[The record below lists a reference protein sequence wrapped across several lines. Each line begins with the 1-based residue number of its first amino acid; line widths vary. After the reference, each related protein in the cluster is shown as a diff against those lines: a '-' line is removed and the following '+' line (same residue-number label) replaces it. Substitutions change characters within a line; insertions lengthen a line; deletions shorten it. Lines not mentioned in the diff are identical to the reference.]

1 MGIYIVH
8 TIIARNL
15 LNLKKN
21 INNLKKNQKVGLVP
35 TMGCIHDGHLELIK
49 KCKKLKYFTVVTIF
63 INPAQFNSQSDF
75 KKYPSQEKKDLEILK
90 KYNVDL
96 VFFPKVKQM
105 YPLDYS
111 TYIKEINFSDIL
123 CGKYRKNHF
132 SGVLTIV
139 LKLFL
144 IVQPHAAFFGEKDFQ
159 QLFLIKKMVRDFN
172 LGVKIIGIPT
182 VRDANGLA
190 LSSRNKFLNARGL
203 DIAKQIY
210 LNFKKIRY
218 LDYEH
223 TKDLELYL
231 KKELKKSGLNDIEYI
246 EVRDSKSLKYTK
258 SIAKGK
264 PLRVFIAV
272 YINDV
277 RLIDNYKL
285 N

>member
-1 MGIYIVH
+1 MQ
-8 TIIARNL
+8 TIIARSL

-21 INNLKKNQKVGLVP
+21 LNNLKKNQKVGLVP
-35 TMGCIHDGHLELIK
+35 TMGCIHNGHLELIK

-63 INPAQFNSQSDF
+63 VNPAQFNNQKDL
-75 KKYPSQEKKDLEILK
+75 KKYPTQEKKDLEILK
-90 KYNVDL
+90 KNNVDL

-105 YPLDYS
+105 YPLGYS

-132 SGVLTIV
+132 GGVLTIV

-144 IVQPHAAFFGEKDFQ
+144 IVQPYAAFFGEKDFQ
-159 QLFLIKKMVRDFN
+159 QLFLIKKMVKDLN
-172 LGVKIIGIPT
+172 LAVKVIGIPT

-190 LSSRNKFLNARGL
+190 LSSRNKLLSAKGL

-210 LNFKKIRY
+210 LNIKKIRY
-218 LDYEH
+218 LNFKY
-223 TKDLELYL
+223 TKGIELYL
-231 KKELKKSGLNDIEYI
+231 KKELKKSGLNNIEYI
-246 EVRDSKSLKYTK
+246 EIRESKSLKHSK
-258 SIAKGK
+258 SIMKGK
-264 PLRVFIAV
+264 TLRVFVAV
-272 YINDV
+272 YVDNV

>member
-1 MGIYIVH
+1 MQ
-8 TIIARNL
+8 TIIARSL
-15 LNLKKN
+15 LNLKKKL
-21 INNLKKNQKVGLVP
+21 NNLKENQKIGLVP

-49 KCKKLKYFTVVTIF
+49 KCKKLNYFTVVTIF
-63 INPAQFNSQSDF
+63 VNPAQFSNQNDL

-90 KYNVDL
+90 KYDVDL

-105 YPLDYS
+105 YPLGYS

-144 IVQPHAAFFGEKDFQ
+144 IVQPYAAFFGEKDFQ
-159 QLFLIKKMVRDFN
+159 QLFLIKKMVKDLN
-172 LGVKIIGIPT
+172 LPVKIIGIPT

-190 LSSRNKFLNARGL
+190 LSSRNKLLNPRGL
-203 DIAKQIY
+203 EIAKQIY
-210 LNFKKIRY
+210 LNIKKIRY
-218 LDYEH
+218 LEYKYA
-223 TKDLELYL
+223 KDLELYL
-231 KKELKKSGLNDIEYI
+231 KKELKKSGLNNIEYVEI
-246 EVRDSKSLKYTK
+246 RDSSNLKRPK
-258 SIAKGK
+258 RIMKGK
-264 PLRVFIAV
+264 ALRVFIAV
-272 YINDV
+272 HLDDV

>member
-1 MGIYIVH
+1 MQ
-8 TIIARNL
+8 TIIARSL

-21 INNLKKNQKVGLVP
+21 LNNLKKNQKIGLVP
-35 TMGCIHDGHLELIK
+35 TMGCIHDGHLKLVK

-63 INPAQFNSQSDF
+63 VNPVQFNNQNDL

-90 KYNVDL
+90 NHEVDL

-105 YPLDYS
+105 YPLGYS

-123 CGKYRKNHF
+123 CGQYRKNHF

-144 IVQPHAAFFGEKDFQ
+144 IVQPYAAFFGEKDFQ
-159 QLFLIKKMVRDFN
+159 QLFLIKKMVKDLN

-190 LSSRNKFLNARGL
+190 LSSRNKLLNARGL
-203 DIAKQIY
+203 EIAKQIY
-210 LNFKKIRY
+210 ANIKKIRY
-218 LDYEH
+218 LDFKF

-231 KKELKKSGLNDIEYI
+231 KKELKKSGLDNIEYVEI
-246 EVRDSKSLKYTK
+246 RDTKSLKHPK
-258 SIAKGK
+258 SVIKEQT
-264 PLRVFIAV
+264 LRVFFAV

-277 RLIDNYKL
+277 RLIDNFKL

>member
-1 MGIYIVH
+1 MQ
-8 TIIARNL
+8 TIIARSL

-21 INNLKKNQKVGLVP
+21 LNNLKKNQKVGLVP
-35 TMGCIHDGHLELIK
+35 TMGCIHNGHLELIK

-63 INPAQFNSQSDF
+63 VNPAQFNNQNDL
-75 KKYPSQEKKDLEILK
+75 KKYPTQEKKDLEILK
-90 KYNVDL
+90 KNNVDL

-105 YPLDYS
+105 YPLGYS

-132 SGVLTIV
+132 GGVLTIV

-144 IVQPHAAFFGEKDFQ
+144 IVQPYAAFFGEKDFQ
-159 QLFLIKKMVRDFN
+159 QLFLIKKMVKDLN
-172 LGVKIIGIPT
+172 LGVKVIGIPT

-190 LSSRNKFLNARGL
+190 LSSRNKLLSAKGL

-210 LNFKKIRY
+210 LNMKKIRY
-218 LDYEH
+218 LNFKYI
-223 TKDLELYL
+223 KGIELYL
-231 KKELKKSGLNDIEYI
+231 KKELKKSGLNNIEYI
-246 EVRDSKSLKYTK
+246 EIRESKSLKRSK
-258 SIAKGK
+258 SIIKGK
-264 PLRVFIAV
+264 TLRVFVAV
-272 YINDV
+272 YVDNV

>member
-1 MGIYIVH
+1 MQ
-8 TIIARNL
+8 TIIARSL

-21 INNLKKNQKVGLVP
+21 LNNLKKNQKVGLVP
-35 TMGCIHDGHLELIK
+35 TMGCIHNGHLELIK

-63 INPAQFNSQSDF
+63 VNPAQFNNQNDL
-75 KKYPSQEKKDLEILK
+75 KKYPTQEKKDLEILK
-90 KYNVDL
+90 KNNVDL

-105 YPLDYS
+105 YPLGYS

-144 IVQPHAAFFGEKDFQ
+144 IVQPYAAFFGEKDFQ

-182 VRDANGLA
+182 VRDSNGLA
-190 LSSRNKFLNARGL
+190 LSSRNKLLNARGL
-203 DIAKQIY
+203 EIAKQIY

-218 LDYEH
+218 LDYKH
-223 TKDLELYL
+223 TKDLELFL

-258 SIAKGK
+258 SIIKGK
-264 PLRVFIAV
+264 TLRVFIAV
-272 YINDV
+272 HIDDV

>member
-1 MGIYIVH
+1 MQ
-8 TIIARNL
+8 TIIARSL

-21 INNLKKNQKVGLVP
+21 LNNLKKNQKVGLVP
-35 TMGCIHDGHLELIK
+35 TMGCIHNGHLGLIK

-63 INPAQFNSQSDF
+63 VNPAQFNNQNDL
-75 KKYPSQEKKDLEILK
+75 KKYPTQEKKDLEILK
-90 KYNVDL
+90 KNNVDL

-105 YPLDYS
+105 YPLGYS

-132 SGVLTIV
+132 GGVLTIV

-144 IVQPHAAFFGEKDFQ
+144 IVQPYAAFFGEKDFQ
-159 QLFLIKKMVRDFN
+159 QLFLIKKMVKDLN
-172 LGVKIIGIPT
+172 LGVKVIGIPT

-190 LSSRNKFLNARGL
+190 LSSRNKLLSAKGL

-210 LNFKKIRY
+210 LNIKKIRY
-218 LDYEH
+218 LNFKY
-223 TKDLELYL
+223 TKAIELYL

-246 EVRDSKSLKYTK
+246 EIRESKSLKRSK
-258 SIAKGK
+258 SLIKGK
-264 PLRVFIAV
+264 TLRVFIAV
-272 YINDV
+272 YVDNV
-277 RLIDNYKL
+277 RLIDNYRL

>member
-1 MGIYIVH
+1 MGIYIVQ
-8 TIIARNL
+8 TIIARSL

-21 INNLKKNQKVGLVP
+21 LNNLKKNQKVGLVP
-35 TMGCIHDGHLELIK
+35 TMGCIHNGHLELIK

-63 INPAQFNSQSDF
+63 VNPAQFNNQKDL
-75 KKYPSQEKKDLEILK
+75 KKYPTQEKKDLEILK
-90 KYNVDL
+90 KNNVDL

-105 YPLDYS
+105 YPLGYS

-132 SGVLTIV
+132 GGVLTIV

-144 IVQPHAAFFGEKDFQ
+144 IVQPYAAFFGEKDFQ
-159 QLFLIKKMVRDFN
+159 QLFLIKKMVKDLN
-172 LGVKIIGIPT
+172 LGVKVIGIPT

-190 LSSRNKFLNARGL
+190 LSSRNKLLSAKGL

-210 LNFKKIRY
+210 LNIKKIKY
-218 LDYEH
+218 LNYKY
-223 TKDLELYL
+223 TKDIELYL
-231 KKELKKSGLNDIEYI
+231 KKELKKSGLNNIEYI
-246 EVRDSKSLKYTK
+246 EIRESKSLKHSK
-258 SIAKGK
+258 SIMKGK
-264 PLRVFIAV
+264 TLRVFVAV
-272 YINDV
+272 YVDNV

>member
-1 MGIYIVH
+1 MQ
-8 TIIARNL
+8 TIIARSL

-21 INNLKKNQKVGLVP
+21 LNNIKKNQKVGLVP

-63 INPAQFNSQSDF
+63 VNPAQFNNQSDL
-75 KKYPSQEKKDLEILK
+75 KKYPSQEKKDLEILRK
-90 KYNVDL
+90 HNVDL

-105 YPLDYS
+105 YPLGYS
-111 TYIKEINFSDIL
+111 NYIREINFSDIL

-144 IVQPHAAFFGEKDFQ
+144 IVKPYAAFFGEKDFQ
-159 QLFLIKKMVRDFN
+159 QLFLIKKMAKEFN

-190 LSSRNKFLNARGL
+190 LSSRNKLLNASGL
-203 DIAKQIY
+203 EIAKQIY

-218 LDYEH
+218 LDYSY

-231 KKELKKSGLNDIEYI
+231 KKELKKSGLNNIEYVEI
-246 EVRDSKSLKYTK
+246 RESNSLKRPK
-258 SIAKGK
+258 SIIKGK
-264 PLRVFIAV
+264 NLRAFIAV
-272 YINDV
+272 YVDDV